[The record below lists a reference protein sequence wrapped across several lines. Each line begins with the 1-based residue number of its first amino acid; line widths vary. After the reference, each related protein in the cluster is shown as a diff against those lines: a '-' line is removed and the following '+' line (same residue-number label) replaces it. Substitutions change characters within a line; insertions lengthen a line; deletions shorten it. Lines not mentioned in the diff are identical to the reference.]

1 MSTFVYF
8 SVFAG
13 TIRHDYRRVSDANVS
28 LFGDINKQI
37 REKFNEK
44 VIFMKKSVLN
54 RVQSFV
60 EDTGETKNSLANKCG
75 MAPQTFWRYVN
86 GDNKITVSLLESL
99 LEVFPDLS
107 AEWLLRGEGERYI
120 SDFPEEGD
128 TEKVED
134 LKTELT
140 RVRAERDEYKQI
152 IEELKKQAEGWRE
165 SNEYKQTIADLRVEA
180 AELRARLDEQRTN
193 FRILAESMGRPTKPT
208 PLFDSSTGTIQIIG
222 ANASPR
228 VANAAK
234 RAGIRAAVAEAKAA
248 KTKKN
253 IG

>member
-1 MSTFVYF
+1 
-8 SVFAG
+8 
-13 TIRHDYRRVSDANVS
+13 
-28 LFGDINKQI
+28 
-37 REKFNEK
+37 
-44 VIFMKKSVLN
+44 MKKTKIDYCVAIDDVRDRIVTTLEEKGVTQNSVAAGDAPAQKRLN
-54 RVQSFV
+54 NQLSH
-60 EDTGETKNSLANKCG
+60 GSAL
-75 MAPQTFWRYVN
+75 
-86 GDNKITVSLLESL
+86 TVDSLLR
-99 LEVFPDLS
+99 VITACPDVS

-152 IEELKKQAEGWRE
+152 IEELKKQAEEWRE
-165 SNEYKQTIADLRVEA
+165 SDEYKQTIADLRVEA

-208 PLFDSSTGTIQIIG
+208 PLFDTSTGTIQIIG